1 MADSGRTRNTWVQPL
16 PKLSGRD
23 PEAGDAPPERFHA
36 RGCQE
41 SGDCL
46 LVTPIVLVPGL
57 LCSSEI
63 FAAQIPAL
71 WAFGPVTVASTLE
84 GERIDEAA
92 ASILR
97 NAPPHFALAGISM
110 GGYLALEIMR
120 QAPSRVLKLAL
131 LDTSAR
137 PDTSAQTDARLRA
150 LAQAR
155 IEFMGIALP
164 TLTSLLHPH
173 RRGDLDILNINSRM
187 ARAVGLEGYERQAR
201 IAISRPDSRP
211 FLGAIEVPT
220 LVLVGDCDPLTP
232 LDHSQ
237 EIASAVPR
245 AELKVVPD
253 CGHLSPIEQPGRV
266 SEALADWI
274 GA

>member
-1 MADSGRTRNTWVQPL
+1 
-16 PKLSGRD
+16 
-23 PEAGDAPPERFHA
+23 
-36 RGCQE
+36 
-41 SGDCL
+41 
-46 LVTPIVLVPGL
+46 VTPVVLVPGL

-84 GERIDEAA
+84 GDRIEEAA

-97 NAPPHFALAGISM
+97 NAPPRFALVGISM
-110 GGYLALEIMR
+110 GGYLSLEIMR

-137 PDTSAQTDARLRA
+137 PDTIEQTNARLQA
-150 LAQAR
+150 LAQAQTG
-155 IEFMGIALP
+155 FMAVAL
-164 TLTSLLHPH
+164 LALAGLLHPR
-173 RRGDLDILNINSRM
+173 RRGDLDILNINLRM
-187 ARAVGLEGYERQAR
+187 ARSVGLEGYERQMR

-211 FLGAIEVPT
+211 FLGAIDVPT
-220 LVLVGDCDPLTP
+220 LVLVGDCDLLTP

-237 EIASAVPR
+237 EIASAVPG
-245 AELKVVPD
+245 AELNVVPD

-266 SEALADWI
+266 SEALAQWI
-274 GA
+274 QG